1 MLTYLDLTKGGLT
14 DSALNN
20 LRQIL
25 TSDPPRLIDQA
36 GAQDRDSL
44 VAPRI
49 VDTDPPVLFEGIF
62 CSDSNVGLGFTVFN
76 SSEEPGLVSAVDFCS
91 DLFDAAETPGTMR
104 FRSGAP
110 RTVLSVNFD
119 GAGSIK
125 NGSRVIDSADLGSAN
140 RVRWRR
146 TNLLGADRV
155 VRIEPHSSESFMLFL
170 NDEIRTDSEGFMYL
184 FRVELLL
191 GLPRKAPLRVNLD
204 QIFEASRS
212 PAAARIQLRAHP
224 EPVAGCLPDLLTD
237 GRSAK
242 EEVRELSKAIK
253 SSQFSDVVLYK
264 LAKRLQEAGRLL
276 EYQQAYLDL
285 AVTASESLVG
295 SVFWNAALLE
305 VLKSQLAFDSPGL
318 KEVAL
323 LIHSAYDERI
333 RLRAARLTAGL
344 PGSPRYDYSQSHPQM
359 LQIGEPA
366 FNSLRD
372 ECIKIINSAPQNA
385 GRRSRTSQKY
395 PEADR
400 KSEAIWSLA
409 ELGDKISLRTLA
421 ELCGEGQGNHYIR
434 EHAIEAIGR
443 MSGQEFLPFMYA
455 GKVRPKVLLC
465 VTALT
470 TIVWVLAFS
479 PRVKILLSVLALAAI
494 APLCM
499 SIERI
504 WLNMAGRKAAAWCRT
519 ELETRHSDS

>member
-1 MLTYLDLTKGGLT
+1 
-14 DSALNN
+14 
-20 LRQIL
+20 
-25 TSDPPRLIDQA
+25 
-36 GAQDRDSL
+36 
-44 VAPRI
+44 
-49 VDTDPPVLFEGIF
+49 
-62 CSDSNVGLGFTVFN
+62 
-76 SSEEPGLVSAVDFCS
+76 
-91 DLFDAAETPGTMR
+91 
-104 FRSGAP
+104 
-110 RTVLSVNFD
+110 
-119 GAGSIK
+119 
-125 NGSRVIDSADLGSAN
+125 
-140 RVRWRR
+140 
-146 TNLLGADRV
+146 
-155 VRIEPHSSESFMLFL
+155 
-170 NDEIRTDSEGFMYL
+170 
-184 FRVELLL
+184 
-191 GLPRKAPLRVNLD
+191 
-204 QIFEASRS
+204 
-212 PAAARIQLRAHP
+212 
-224 EPVAGCLPDLLTD
+224 
-237 GRSAK
+237 
-242 EEVRELSKAIK
+242 
-253 SSQFSDVVLYK
+253 
-264 LAKRLQEAGRLL
+264 
-276 EYQQAYLDL
+276 
-285 AVTASESLVG
+285 
-295 SVFWNAALLE
+295 
-305 VLKSQLAFDSPGL
+305 
-318 KEVAL
+318 
-323 LIHSAYDERI
+323 
-333 RLRAARLTAGL
+333 
-344 PGSPRYDYSQSHPQM
+344 M

-470 TIVWVLAFS
+470 TIVWVLA
-479 PRVKILLSVLALAAI
+479 LAAI